1 VPHWSQHITAATGK
15 LSNLFNH
22 VKGTAVGLD
31 VSVGVIADLRTNDPE
46 GAEHFATYFSA
57 INVALAEAGLPKH
70 VEPTDC
76 ECWSAQMF
84 GYSGLHYLRR
94 IAAHMD
100 AGQPLPPPG
109 DEASS
114 DDPLLAAYFDDVSGR
129 RPGLLQRITQRSPRF
144 SRTFDHLL
152 VHSDAEGFYL
162 PQDFPNVLF
171 ADDEAVPGGMLGS
184 VPRLLSELERLA
196 AALAIPDDLHVQS
209 EALWEAADSQG
220 EGDKT
225 WQRYGIESFSCV
237 VLREACRR
245 SLASGAAVV
254 FS

>member
-1 VPHWSQHITAATGK
+1 M
-15 LSNLFNH
+15 
-22 VKGTAVGLD
+22 GLD
-31 VSVGVIADLRTNDPE
+31 VSVGLMADLKANDPE
-46 GAEHFATYFSA
+46 GAGHFSA
-57 INVALAEAGLPKH
+57 YLAAIDLVLKEAGLPPH
-70 VEPTDC
+70 VEPSEG

-94 IAAHMD
+94 IAAHVD
-100 AGQPLPPPG
+100 AGQPLPSPG
-109 DEASS
+109 DDASS

-129 RPGLLQRITQRSPRF
+129 KPGLLQRITQRSPRF

-171 ADDEAVPGGMLGS
+171 ADDNAVPGGMLGS
-184 VPRLLSELERLA
+184 VPRLLAELDRLA
-196 AALAIPDDLHVQS
+196 AVLGIPDDLHSQS
-209 EALWEAADSQG
+209 EALWEAADAQG
-220 EGDKT
+220 EGDAI

-245 SLASGAAVV
+245 SLATGAAIV
-254 FS
+254 FT